1 MFNEINIKIEFLFA
15 RLALQLGDYFKAT
28 GMEESKPENAAL
40 ISWQEGMKLC
50 QEMGL
55 KMMFVLML

>member
-1 MFNEINIKIEFLFA
+1 MFNETNIKIEFLLA
-15 RLALQLGDYFKAT
+15 RLALQLGDFKAT

-55 KMMFVLML
+55 KMMFVLIML